1 MIGTVTA
8 MRARHPVAAQ
18 LVGAGALGLVALLV
32 EGGRDDPSA
41 LGPVRAAL
49 IVVAAVLMLDDAVD
63 AAAIEFGR
71 RGRRVDRL
79 RWAFLCGY
87 QWAVLMS
94 AIFGG
99 LGAGEGLAIWGAS
112 GVVVAA
118 TMAWLVKPPSADRT
132 DALARGFHGRGR
144 RTAWHRWLD
153 VAAPVL
159 AIAIAVWGVG
169 RGEPEDLVADVYLPL
184 ILFAS
189 IATALEPRPP
199 RRALRMAGALALVAA
214 VLL

>member
-1 MIGTVTA
+1 
-8 MRARHPVAAQ
+8 
-18 LVGAGALGLVALLV
+18 
-32 EGGRDDPSA
+32 
-41 LGPVRAAL
+41 
-49 IVVAAVLMLDDAVD
+49 MLDDAVD

-79 RWAFLCGY
+79 RYGFLSGY

-99 LGAGEGLAIWGAS
+99 LGAGEGLAIWAAS
-112 GVVVAA
+112 GVVFAA

-132 DALARGFHGRGR
+132 DALARGFHDRAR

-159 AIAIAVWGVG
+159 AIAIAVWSVG
-169 RGEPEDLVADVYLPL
+169 RGEPEHLVADVYLPL